1 MNIIMVTPFSKQ
13 KKNACKQWQMM
24 ASVSKWMR
32 VQRSGPFIFRDTIDP
47 SESTPE
53 GRYNPGINLVKG
65 W

>member
-13 KKNACKQWQMM
+13 TINACKQWQMM